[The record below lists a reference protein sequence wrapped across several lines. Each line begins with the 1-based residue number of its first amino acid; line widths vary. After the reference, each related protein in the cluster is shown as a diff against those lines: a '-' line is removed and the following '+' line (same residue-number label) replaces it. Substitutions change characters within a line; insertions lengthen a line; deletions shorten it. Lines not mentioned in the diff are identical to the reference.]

1 MSRKVK
7 SKSTRT
13 KKSREGRRRSEFTP
27 IAGAGL
33 IRFFREET
41 EGLSIPP
48 YLVVII
54 AVILIALVL
63 SLPALLP
70 I

>member
-1 MSRKVK
+1 MSKRIKVK
-7 SKSTRT
+7 SSSKSH
-13 KKSREGRRRSEFTP
+13 KGRGRSELTP

-33 IRFFREET
+33 IRFFKEET

-48 YLVVII
+48 YLVVILS
-54 AVILIALVL
+54 AILIALVL

-70 I
+70 L